1 MPRKKRSSVR
11 ESEGAVQDS
20 SAVSP
25 ATATAPDQFRALLIA
40 LATDPAH
47 LGEYIKDP
55 DGAMRKAGIS
65 DVDQVVL
72 KSGQPWMIHARLSG
86 QRFSFAPSTPA
97 GTPSAMPAAMLVV
110 DMVRPAGA
118 SDAAA
123 ADQPAVRVQ
132 PAQSNPNQGAA
143 AMFPNTPVQAPVQIQ
158 QPELGSS
165 RIFCRKRAGSAL
177 RSTRLFINPHRG
189 LKLRWGA
196 ISNAKNRMAKADELS

>member
-143 AMFPNTPVQAPVQIQ
+143 AMFPNTPVQAPVQIPPQ
-158 QPELGSS
+158 VLPQVHP
-165 RIFCRKRAGSAL
+165 
-177 RSTRLFINPHRG
+177 
-189 LKLRWGA
+189 
-196 ISNAKNRMAKADELS
+196 